1 MAFRRSALYFAILSM
16 SLAANSSAAPA
27 ACPPLPE
34 VADEAEDDPARSGT
48 TFSLRD
54 VDALADDAVRLP
66 SRLPPEAGFGL
77 LPLVL
82 PLLLLIA
89 CALSASFSW
98 HIMLSRREM
107 GVDSGPKKSEMVLE
121 RVFRKA
127 SFRLRDDLW
136 GGRDRCCWWPAEVAA
151 NADGVE
157 GGGAWWAGWDGE

>member
-34 VADEAEDDPARSGT
+34 VADEAEDDPARCGT

-77 LPLVL
+77 LPPVL

-89 CALSASFSW
+89 CTLSASFSW

-136 GGRDRCCWWPAEVAA
+136 GGRDRWWPAEVDA

-157 GGGAWWAGWDGE
+157 GGGAW

>member
-16 SLAANSSAAPA
+16 SLEAKSSAAPA
-27 ACPPLPE
+27 ACPPPLPE
-34 VADEAEDDPARSGT
+34 VADEDDPARCCAGT
-48 TFSLRD
+48 TFSLREVD
-54 VDALADDAVRLP
+54 VLAEDAAVRT

-89 CALSASFSW
+89 CTLSASFSW

-127 SFRLRDDLW
+127 SFRLRDDL
-136 GGRDRCCWWPAEVAA
+136 
-151 NADGVE
+151 
-157 GGGAWWAGWDGE
+157 

>member
-34 VADEAEDDPARSGT
+34 VADEAEDDPARCGT

-54 VDALADDAVRLP
+54 VDALAVDTVRLP
-66 SRLPPEAGFGL
+66 PPEAGFGL
-77 LPLVL
+77 LPPVL

-89 CALSASFSW
+89 CTLSASFSW

-136 GGRDRCCWWPAEVAA
+136 GGRDRW
-151 NADGVE
+151 
-157 GGGAWWAGWDGE
+157 

>member
-1 MAFRRSALYFAILSM
+1 M
-16 SLAANSSAAPA
+16 SLEANSSVAAAP
-27 ACPPLPE
+27 PLPLPLPE
-34 VADEAEDDPARSGT
+34 VTDEVEDDPPRRVVVVVVVVDGT
-48 TFSLRD
+48 TFSLREIA
-54 VDALADDAVRLP
+54 VLADAVRA

-107 GVDSGPKKSEMVLE
+107 GVDSGPKKSEIVLE

-127 SFRLRDDLW
+127 SFRFTDDLY
-136 GGRDRCCWWPAEVAA
+136 GSRDLVDA
-151 NADGVE
+151 NAD
-157 GGGAWWAGWDGE
+157 DGKG

>member
-16 SLAANSSAAPA
+16 SLAANRSAAPA

-34 VADEAEDDPARSGT
+34 VADEDDPARCWAAIAGT
-48 TFSLRD
+48 TFSLRAVD
-54 VDALADDAVRLP
+54 VLADDTVRLP

-89 CALSASFSW
+89 CTLSASFSW

-107 GVDSGPKKSEMVLE
+107 GVDSGPKKSDMVLE

-127 SFRLRDDLW
+127 SFRLRDDL
-136 GGRDRCCWWPAEVAA
+136 
-151 NADGVE
+151 
-157 GGGAWWAGWDGE
+157 